1 MMVSNK
7 RNTKQETNTM
17 TNKTIYLTVK
27 IEYDDKYN
35 VDDLLQNMDYDFVYE
50 DAIQL
55 TEILGYDRNEHANN

>member
-1 MMVSNK
+1 
-7 RNTKQETNTM
+7 M

-35 VDDLLQNMDYDFVYE
+35 VDDLLQNMDYDFIYE

>member
-1 MMVSNK
+1 MTNP
-7 RNTKQETNTM
+7 NTM

-55 TEILGYDRNEHANN
+55 TEILGYDRNEHD

>member
-1 MMVSNK
+1 MVSNK

>member
-1 MMVSNK
+1 MIGMNMT
-7 RNTKQETNTM
+7 NPNTM

-55 TEILGYDRNEHANN
+55 TEILGYDRNEHD